1 MEGKEKRLEGK
12 ERRKTDRD
20 ERWKEGRNE
29 VLGRI
34 GKEDRKKG
42 SDDDG
47 RACWTII
54 RIFIFFIFIFLIINR
69 YLWPF
74 SCPSVAK
81 LLRSRIWP
89 QMGSD
94 RKSWSSWRKLA
105 QSSTSLQSNSTLKG
119 PIKVQTQDCL
129 LWGNSD
135 NCCATKMAN
144 LSKKKRNL
152 G

>member
-1 MEGKEKRLEGK
+1 MKDEKKVEMK
-12 ERRKTDRD
+12 FWE
-20 ERWKEGRNE
+20 E
-29 VLGRI
+29 LGRKI
-34 GKEDRKKG
+34 GKKEVMMM
-42 SDDDG
+42 DDG

-94 RKSWSSWRKLA
+94 RKS
-105 QSSTSLQSNSTLKG
+105 
-119 PIKVQTQDCL
+119 
-129 LWGNSD
+129 
-135 NCCATKMAN
+135 
-144 LSKKKRNL
+144 
-152 G
+152 